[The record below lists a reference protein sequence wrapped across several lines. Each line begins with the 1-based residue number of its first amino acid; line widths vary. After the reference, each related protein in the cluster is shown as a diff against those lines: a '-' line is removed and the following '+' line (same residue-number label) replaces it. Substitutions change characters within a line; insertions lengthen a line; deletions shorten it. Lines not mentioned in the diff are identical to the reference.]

1 MLSKS
6 QQSLI
11 KSLQLKK
18 FRKAHGLFI
27 AEGLKCITEFQK
39 ANYTLEKVFYVPD
52 KSSKMNNFSEN
63 EKHQPVSSEELKKI
77 SALKQPQQAL
87 ALFKTPFLGEPK
99 LADLKGNF
107 TLVLDEVQDP
117 GNLGTILRTA
127 DWFGLRHVICS
138 THTADVYN
146 PKVIQASMGSLAHI
160 QVSYQDLPTWLPKIP
175 LPKFGMLLQ
184 GESIASAHFGKE
196 ALLILGNEG
205 QGIRAEVQALLNQE
219 ITIPRFG
226 NAESLN
232 VAIAAAILCAQV
244 RL

>member
-1 MLSKS
+1 M
-6 QQSLI
+6 
-11 KSLQLKK
+11 
-18 FRKAHGLFI
+18 
-27 AEGLKCITEFQK
+27 
-39 ANYTLEKVFYVPD
+39 D
-52 KSSKMNNFSEN
+52 NFSEN
-63 EKHQPVSSEELKKI
+63 EKYQSVSSEELKKI

-87 ALFKTPFLGEPK
+87 AVFKIPFSAHAK
-99 LADLKGNF
+99 LVDLKGNF

-127 DWFGLRHVICS
+127 DWFGFRQVICS

-146 PKVIQASMGSLAHI
+146 PKVVQASMGSLAHI
-160 QVSYQDLPTWLPKIP
+160 QVSYEDLPQWLPKIP
-175 LPKFGMLLQ
+175 LPKLGMQLQ
-184 GESIASAHFGKE
+184 GESIQSFNFGKE

-205 QGIRAEVQALLNQE
+205 QGIRSEVQATLDKQ

-232 VAIAAAILCAQV
+232 VAVAAAILCAQV